1 MQLIHQPTAPW
12 LFEKNPDRFVIRLW
26 SAPGVFRR
34 AEILYSDPYDYLPST
49 EKQNRLTALPMTL
62 LWENRE
68 QIVWTAEAASTTQ
81 KLLSLFRCERVDGS
95 LCWFGENGV
104 QISASQTD
112 AFRTGRQFG
121 GERRPIWTGRSV
133 WYQVFPDRFA
143 GGKTPPEAFIP
154 STSNRW
160 GGTLDGIREN
170 IPYLKSL
177 GVTGVYLNPV
187 FSSPSNH
194 RYDTLDYTHV
204 DEKLGNNE
212 SLIRLADA
220 LHENGLRLMLDGVF
234 NHASRQCPQFQD
246 VLCNGDRS
254 RYRDW
259 FCIHSLN
266 QTCSTSEKELTSERM
281 KAAPPYESFAFASNM
296 VKWNTDNPQV
306 QDYLIGCAEQ
316 WTRRLR
322 LDAWRLDVPD
332 EISPAF
338 LRTFRRRMK
347 RMNPEVLLI
356 GEIWT
361 QPSPWVQGGLFDG
374 TMNYPLYR
382 ALLHFLLRGDINAE
396 TFCLRM
402 EEITHTLPLEI
413 ARNQMNFIG
422 NHDLARPLTEA
433 SDSLSAVQAAW
444 LLLCLLDGEA
454 NLYYGDERAMYGGND
469 PENRGVMRWQESQNA
484 TQMVAFV
491 KRTALLRQKLLSQ
504 PLYDFH
510 FHCTSEHCA
519 VMLMRREKTMIRL
532 ALYNAR
538 NEHDGCIDLGQK
550 PYWFGERFQLF
561 LEETC

>member
-1 MQLIHQPTAPW
+1 
-12 LFEKNPDRFVIRLW
+12 
-26 SAPGVFRR
+26 
-34 AEILYSDPYDYLPST
+34 
-49 EKQNRLTALPMTL
+49 
-62 LWENRE
+62 
-68 QIVWTAEAASTTQ
+68 
-81 KLLSLFRCERVDGS
+81 
-95 LCWFGENGV
+95 
-104 QISASQTD
+104 
-112 AFRTGRQFG
+112 
-121 GERRPIWTGRSV
+121 
-133 WYQVFPDRFA
+133 
-143 GGKTPPEAFIP
+143 
-154 STSNRW
+154 
-160 GGTLDGIREN
+160 
-170 IPYLKSL
+170 
-177 GVTGVYLNPV
+177 
-187 FSSPSNH
+187 
-194 RYDTLDYTHV
+194 
-204 DEKLGNNE
+204 
-212 SLIRLADA
+212 
-220 LHENGLRLMLDGVF
+220 
-234 NHASRQCPQFQD
+234 
-246 VLCNGDRS
+246 
-254 RYRDW
+254 
-259 FCIHSLN
+259 
-266 QTCSTSEKELTSERM
+266 
-281 KAAPPYESFAFASNM
+281 M

-332 EISPAF
+332 EISPPF

-347 RMNPEVLLI
+347 RLNPELLLI

-382 ALLHFLLRGDINAE
+382 ALLHFLLRGDVNAE
-396 TFCLRM
+396 TFC
-402 EEITHTLPLEI
+402 LPLEI

-433 SDSLSAVQAAW
+433 SDSLPAVQAAW

-454 NLYYGDERAMYGGND
+454 NLYYGDERAMDGGND

-491 KRTALLRQKLLSQ
+491 KRTALLRQKLLSR

-510 FHCTSEHCA
+510 FHCASEHCA

-538 NEHDGCIDLGQK
+538 NKHDGCIDLGRK